1 MLHQI
6 VSWAI
11 SSSTHIFHCSL
22 CSPLPSPFTL
32 SLIAGSAIFI
42 VCTSSVA
49 LMSFLMALTVIK
61 LSLNLNNPLIRSAGG
76 ITLVVYIGFLFFKMV
91 MTVLL
96 MYDAEQ
102 LEGVCLV
109 RPITFLIGVT
119 GSSAV
124 LFFRMLRWETST

>member
-1 MLHQI
+1 
-6 VSWAI
+6 
-11 SSSTHIFHCSL
+11 
-22 CSPLPSPFTL
+22 
-32 SLIAGSAIFI
+32 
-42 VCTSSVA
+42 
-49 LMSFLMALTVIK
+49 MALTVIK